1 MWYRIYLT
9 DNERLPIHAELQLN
23 TVSVYLLVR
32 RKDKTALPSS
42 NKPYSMSYRGRGL
55 QSTGVPVEVL
65 PNYTE
70 ITLRRP
76 VWDET
81 DYFNQYD
88 LNLELRLEDK
98 QQSLLEGLQKLGLT
112 LVESKRPIEY
122 LILSSK

>member
-1 MWYRIYLT
+1 MG
-9 DNERLPIHAELQLN
+9 AEGSN
-23 TVSVYLLVR
+23 PPEF
-32 RKDKTALPSS
+32 PS
-42 NKPYSMSYRGRGL
+42 KFLR
-55 QSTGVPVEVL
+55 
-65 PNYTE
+65 NYTE

-76 VWDET
+76 VLDET

-98 QQSLLEGLQKLGLT
+98 KQSLLEGLQKLGLT